1 MHFNLSCN
9 VEELKVQTIIIMECN
24 KLLPFFCQSR
34 LLTESDEV
42 LKIMKTKKSLPTSMS
57 IASCNEDG
65 EATQVS
71 SRVVMMTARS
81 FTFTYLDSN
90 VFAIIRR
97 ASKEKKDGHDQ
108 NQHRNYTA
116 IKVHRQPKGII
127 PM

>member
-9 VEELKVQTIIIMECN
+9 LEELKVQTIITMECK
-24 KLLPFFCQSR
+24 KLFLFFCQSR

-42 LKIMKTKKSLPTSMS
+42 LKTMKTKKCLPTSVS

-65 EATQVS
+65 EATRVS
-71 SRVVMMTARS
+71 SGVVMMTARS

-97 ASKEKKDGHDQ
+97 ASKEKKGGHDQ
-108 NQHRNYTA
+108 NQHRNYTVM
-116 IKVHRQPKGII
+116 KVH
-127 PM
+127 